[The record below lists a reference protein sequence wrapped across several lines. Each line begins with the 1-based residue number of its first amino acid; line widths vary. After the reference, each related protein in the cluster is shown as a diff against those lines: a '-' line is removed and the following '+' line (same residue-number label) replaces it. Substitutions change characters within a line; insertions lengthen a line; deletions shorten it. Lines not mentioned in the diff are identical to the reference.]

1 VRLTF
6 TFPSSPG
13 DGVSRS
19 AVRVRVARE
28 RRIGEILAAAL
39 AAFTEHGYDA
49 ALMSDIAARCG
60 IVEGTLYKYFDSKR
74 GLLHTVLANWYEQ
87 MFGDYSRE
95 LPGIPGAR
103 HKLRYLIWRHLRTIH
118 DNPLLARL
126 MFQQVRTQPDYR
138 GSALHAMNRRYTT
151 MLTDVIEE
159 GRRCGEIAA
168 EVDATLVRD
177 LIYGGIEHLTW
188 RYVDGLGGP
197 ELDHRADELAS
208 LVWGGLGARPRGQAG
223 NAVLALEQQIGRLSR
238 IADRL
243 ETRPAH
249 GLAPRRQTA
258 SGGATAGWSRRN
270 PPRSSRARRA
280 LTRPRKP

>member
-1 VRLTF
+1 M
-6 TFPSSPG
+6 
-13 DGVSRS
+13 SRS

-28 RRIGEILAAAL
+28 RRIGDILAAAL

-74 GLLHTVLANWYEQ
+74 ELLHTVLANWYEQ

-95 LPGIPGAR
+95 LTGIPGAR
-103 HKLRYLIWRHLRTIH
+103 HKLRYLVWRHLRTIH

-138 GSALHAMNRRYTT
+138 GSTLHAMNRRYTT
-151 MLTDVIEE
+151 MLTDVVDE

-168 EVDATLVRD
+168 EVDAGVVRD

-188 RYVDGLGGP
+188 RYVDGLGDL
-197 ELDHRADELAS
+197 ELDRRADELTA

-223 NAVLALEQQIGRLSR
+223 NAVLALEQQIARLTR

-243 ETRPAH
+243 ETGPAR
-249 GLAPRRQTA
+249 GGPRRRITPDA
-258 SGGATAGWSRRN
+258 VVSSTR
-270 PPRSSRARRA
+270 SRARRA
-280 LTRPRKP
+280 PFPRPRKP

>member
-1 VRLTF
+1 M
-6 TFPSSPG
+6 
-13 DGVSRS
+13 SRS

-28 RRIGEILAAAL
+28 RRVGEILAAAL

-74 GLLHTVLANWYEQ
+74 ELLHTVLANWYEE

-103 HKLRYLIWRHLRTIH
+103 PKLRYLIWRHLPPIH
-118 DNPLLARL
+118 DSPLLARL

-138 GSALHAMNRRYTT
+138 GSTLHAMNRRYTT
-151 MLTDVIEE
+151 MLTDVVEE
-159 GRRCGEIAA
+159 GRRSGEIAA

-177 LIYGGIEHLTW
+177 LVYGGIEHLTW
-188 RYVDGLGGP
+188 RYIDGLGD
-197 ELDHRADELAS
+197 LDLGRRADELTS

-223 NAVLALEQQIGRLSR
+223 NAVLALEQQIGRLTR

-243 ETRPAH
+243 EPGAAH
-249 GLAPRRQTA
+249 RRARQRI
-258 SGGATAGWSRRN
+258 S
-270 PPRSSRARRA
+270 PARRA
-280 LTRPRKP
+280 PFPRPRKP